1 MDAER
6 KWVTNSKLE
15 LFFWQFSGRWK
26 KNEEN
31 HIQTTR
37 QWWIILPRCVV
48 RAIGWIKKRKKTFDG
63 LLELEWN
70 CRWPTAWTEKK
81 VIRKSQRRDSKI
93 PFNRDTIVN
102 NHRAEMSFIQS
113 SISLLIARLPY
124 LYICSRPPYF
134 NFSKI
139 KMTPKACTHLESYRK
154 MMNR

>member
-26 KNEEN
+26 RNEEN

-48 RAIGWIKKRKKTFDG
+48 RAIGWMKKRKKLSMVYSNSSEIVDDQQH
-63 LLELEWN
+63 E
-70 CRWPTAWTEKK
+70 PKK

-93 PFNRDTIVN
+93 PFNRDTIDNN

-113 SISLLIARLPY
+113 SISLLLARLPY
-124 LYICSRPPYF
+124 LYIYSRPPYF

-139 KMTPKACTHLESYRK
+139 EMTPKACTHLESYRK